1 MSSSLGMKLAI
12 LVPSYKRAT
21 HRPKQQL
28 KTTMSSRI
36 LVIDDDPSVRSSLQQ
51 LLEETGY
58 TVTLAADGAEGV
70 LELEQRD
77 FDLVILDMN
86 LPQITGWDILDLIIK
101 RKSSQAVLVL
111 TAFMDECVPGSL
123 SGVDGVLEKPPE
135 VTLLLNTVEFLLR
148 EPAAARLR
156 RRTAGLT
163 ASRILPLA
171 TDVQSLPTRAQ
182 CIGNPATLN
191 RVER

>member
-1 MSSSLGMKLAI
+1 
-12 LVPSYKRAT
+12 
-21 HRPKQQL
+21 
-28 KTTMSSRI
+28 
-36 LVIDDDPSVRSSLQQ
+36 
-51 LLEETGY
+51 
-58 TVTLAADGAEGV
+58 
-70 LELEQRD
+70 
-77 FDLVILDMN
+77 
-86 LPQITGWDILDLIIK
+86 
-101 RKSSQAVLVL
+101 VLVL